1 MPVRSKYSVRTRSR
15 RRNDL
20 LAGFAAPVMTHSRET
35 QQFARR
41 PRIDHHPPL
50 RSARS
55 HPAVPVQHRSQAT
68 HAATWELIVV
78 DDGSTDETS
87 AYLAS
92 EQDAAPV
99 PVTEIADAT
108 GRVLPAAINQGLRA
122 ARGEYLV
129 VLNNDVVVT
138 DGWLGQLIALAN
150 AKGDFA
156 AEHAE
161 HAETKTVG
169 EREGRPA
176 VDLGAGS
183 GDPRTARGTGVPPS
197 EGTVIGYAETTPPDP
212 RFARGGKRCVRC
224 RGRACAEAMRR
235 RPERIHERLPA
246 RELQCLSL
254 IPGRHG
260 LGKRG
265 AGRRSSRYAFRFYSD
280 RRRSLARG
288 VTSAALTTTSSRAN
302 ASSVA
307 KALSGRLDAAEKPL
321 GSLTRRYSN
330 QSSSVPK
337 PINTPAGFPCLVI
350 TICSIS
356 ARRRNFEK
364 SSFSSPHTTHVQP
377 SILVYTLSLAI

>member
-1 MPVRSKYSVRTRSR
+1 MR
-15 RRNDL
+15 
-20 LAGFAAPVMTHSRET
+20 HSRET

-50 RSARS
+50 RSARR

-78 DDGSTDETS
+78 DDDSTHETS

-92 EQDAAPV
+92 AQDAAPV

-122 ARGEYLV
+122 ARDEYFV

-183 GDPRTARGTGVPPS
+183 GLSWRWRMTCSFIISAAGHSPEMGSMRGNCSRRMPGDSPTNGDCPGSMGDRSHFGRGMEMASHTRKLLHIAEAPPIDPGRASLRASGVP
-197 EGTVIGYAETTPPDP
+197 
-212 RFARGGKRCVRC
+212 
-224 RGRACAEAMRR
+224 M
-235 RPERIHERLPA
+235 PA
-246 RELQCLSL
+246 RTEPR
-254 IPGRHG
+254 PGAV
-260 LGKRG
+260 K
-265 AGRRSSRYAFRFYSD
+265 
-280 RRRSLARG
+280 
-288 VTSAALTTTSSRAN
+288 
-302 ASSVA
+302 
-307 KALSGRLDAAEKPL
+307 SG
-321 GSLTRRYSN
+321 S
-330 QSSSVPK
+330 
-337 PINTPAGFPCLVI
+337 
-350 TICSIS
+350 
-356 ARRRNFEK
+356 
-364 SSFSSPHTTHVQP
+364 
-377 SILVYTLSLAI
+377 